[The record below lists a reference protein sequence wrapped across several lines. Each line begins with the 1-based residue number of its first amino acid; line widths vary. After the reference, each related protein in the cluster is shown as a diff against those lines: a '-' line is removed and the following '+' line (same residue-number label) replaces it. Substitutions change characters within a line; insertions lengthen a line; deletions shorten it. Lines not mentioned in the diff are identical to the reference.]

1 MEHGQSK
8 GWIFLS
14 KPMDFLY
21 FSSLL
26 SLHKRFYEI
35 VIYTSKN
42 LSVDY
47 HSFLFFVFWKN
58 MDYHFLHI
66 LDEGNQVVDSLISW
80 KNSSSQSLGI
90 LNFALLQHH
99 LENI

>member
-1 MEHGQSK
+1 MVKVKVE
-8 GWIFLS
+8 
-14 KPMDFLY
+14 Y
-21 FSSLL
+21 FIQTYGFSLL
-26 SLHKRFYEI
+26 QFIVSLHKRFYEI

-42 LSVDY
+42 LSVGY
-47 HSFLFFVFWKN
+47 QFITLFIFYFLRKS